1 MNKDKDKDKYLKPSG
16 LQSCLLAAL
25 LVPCSVGADELNEII
40 VTAQKREQN
49 LQDVGV
55 SVTALDQTAIKNA
68 GILDISRLEFVTP
81 GVTYG
86 HIGTDSKIAIRGANS
101 NNTYR
106 DNSSIA
112 GAFIDGVYQT
122 RAAQQRL
129 GYFDVER
136 MEILKG
142 PQGTLYGRNTF
153 AGAVNMYTKRAS
165 TEAVDVGVDVT
176 ASSFNKIRSEM
187 FVNAPI
193 SDTFALRLAG
203 VTASSDGHI
212 KNIGMGEDMGAIDQQ
227 GARLS
232 AYWAPSDDVEVIARY
247 TTLSDGGTSEGV
259 WAAEG
264 LCVPVN
270 STGVTDMVGTEIDC
284 TNPKEG
290 SLGIDSAF
298 DRPFV
303 VNYAWDSFRDVTSDN
318 MTVDV
323 TWSGESVAVRS
334 ITSYTDFE
342 SAYTKGSMNGRPGA
356 QGYFD
361 ELTESFTQEIQLMST
376 DNEILEWTLG
386 GYYSDDAIVVGSGDF
401 DTFSYADH
409 TIKGYDDAGN
419 EITTYHPTELID
431 VYGGG
436 DFDDGSKYQ
445 HIDTIT
451 EGVFGQAAWSIKDD
465 VRLIAGIRHNKETK
479 RSEVHKGN
487 SVFDP
492 DDAPY
497 GYGLVG
503 RPLDVYVYPAEPSCA
518 TKVVYDK
525 VTWRAGVEW
534 DMDDDRML
542 YANSSNGFLSG
553 GLNSNCSTFDQQDS
567 EAIEIG
573 FKTRWADNKVQIN
586 GALYRNDYT
595 NLTAQELIFVPG
607 EQGAA
612 GSWSTITLNGG
623 DIAVN
628 GAEIELIWLASEAL
642 TITANASVMDA
653 EFGKFGVKNPFQL
666 FDGVKAKSTVDAD
679 GNPLK
684 GFIRLDGTTPGW
696 SPDTTMGLTAAYDHD
711 MGSSGVLT
719 TYLQFY
725 YSDSYN
731 TDDVSLYS
739 TQVQDAYTKTDLRLT
754 WTSADENFSISGFVE
769 NIEDETVLSRTN
781 TGSDDLVQGSY
792 AFPRNV
798 GVKFSYR
805 Y

>member
-1 MNKDKDKDKYLKPSG
+1 MKKLKQFKPVV
-16 LQSCLLAAL
+16 LCSCILATM
-25 LVPCSVGADELNEII
+25 LVPCGVGAEQLEEII

-49 LQDVGV
+49 LQDVGI
-55 SVTALDQTAIKNA
+55 SVTALDQSAIENA

-106 DNSSIA
+106 DNSSVA

-153 AGAVNMYTKRAS
+153 AGAVNMYTKRPS
-165 TEAVDVGVDVT
+165 TEALDIGVDVT
-176 ASSFNKIRSEM
+176 VSSFGKKRSEM

-193 SDTFALRLAG
+193 SDTLALRLAG

-212 KNIGMGEDMGAIDQQ
+212 KNIGMGKDMGAIDQQ

-232 AYWAPSDDVEVIARY
+232 AYWSPSDDVEVIARY

-259 WAAEG
+259 FAAEG

-270 STGVTDMVGTEIDC
+270 SSGVTDMLGAEIDC

-290 SLGIDSAF
+290 SLGIDAAF

-303 VNYAWDSFRDVTSDN
+303 VNYAWDSFRDVSSDN

-323 TWSGESVAVRS
+323 TWDRGSVAIRS
-334 ITSYTDFE
+334 ITSFTDFE

-361 ELTESFTQEIQLMST
+361 ELTESFTQEIQLTST
-376 DNEILEWTLG
+376 NNETLEWTLG
-386 GYYSDDAIVVGSGDF
+386 GYYSDDAIVVGTGDF
-401 DTFSYADH
+401 DTFTYADH
-409 TIKGYDDAGN
+409 TIIGFDDAGN
-419 EITTYHPTELID
+419 EIKTYHPTELID

-436 DFDDGSKYQ
+436 DFDDESKYQ

-451 EGVFGQAAWSIKDD
+451 EGLFGQASWSVKDD
-465 VRLIAGIRHNKETK
+465 VRLIAGIRSNKETK
-479 RSEVHKGN
+479 RSEIHKGN
-487 SVFDP
+487 SLFDKA
-492 DDAPY
+492 DVPY

-503 RPLDVYVYPAEPSCA
+503 RPLDVFVYPAEADCT
-518 TKVVYDK
+518 TKVTYDK
-525 VTWRAGVEW
+525 TTWRAGVEW
-534 DMDDDRML
+534 DIDDDKMF
-542 YANSSNGFLSG
+542 YGNSSNGFLSG
-553 GLNSNCSTFDQQDS
+553 GLNSNCSDFDQQDS

-573 FKTRWADNKVQIN
+573 FKTRWADNKVQLN
-586 GALYRNDYT
+586 GAIYRNDYT

-607 EQGAA
+607 EQGAS

-623 DIAVN
+623 DITVT
-628 GAEIELIWLASEAL
+628 GAEVELIWIASDAL

-666 FDGVKAKSTVDAD
+666 YDGVKAKSTVDED
-679 GNPLK
+679 GLNLN
-684 GFIRLDGTTPGW
+684 GFVALDGTTPGW
-696 SPDTTMGLTAAYDHD
+696 SPDTTIGLTASYDHD
-711 MGSSGVLT
+711 MGSNGMLT

-739 TQVQDAYTKTDLRLT
+739 TQVQESYTKTDLRLT
-754 WTSADENFSISGFVE
+754 WTSADEHFSVSGFVE
-769 NIEDETVLSRTN
+769 NIEDEVVLSRTN

-798 GVKFSYR
+798 GVKLSYR

>member
-1 MNKDKDKDKYLKPSG
+1 MKKIKKLKPLG
-16 LQSCLLAAL
+16 FQSCLLSAI
-25 LVPCSVGADELNEII
+25 LVPCSVGALELEEIV
-40 VTAQKREQN
+40 VTAEKRAQN
-49 LQDVGV
+49 LQDVSA
-55 SVTALDQTAIKNA
+55 SVTALDETAIINA
-68 GILDISRLEFVTP
+68 GILDISRLEYVTP

-153 AGAVNMYTKRAS
+153 AGAVNMYTNRPS

-176 ASSFNKIRSEM
+176 ASSFNKRRTEA

-193 SDTFALRLAG
+193 SDTLAFRLAG

-212 KNIGMGEDMGAIDQQ
+212 KNIGMGGNMGALDKE

-247 TTLSDGGTSEGV
+247 TTLKDGGTSEGV

-270 STGVTDMVGTEIDC
+270 SSGVTDMMGTEIDC

-361 ELTESFTQEIQLMST
+361 ELTESYTQEIQIMST
-376 DNEILEWTLG
+376 DNETLEWTLG
-386 GYYSDDAIVVGSGDF
+386 AYYSDDAIVVGSGDF
-401 DTFSYADH
+401 DTLSYDDH
-409 TIKGYDDAGN
+409 TIKGTDAAGN
-419 EITTYHPTELID
+419 EITTYHPTALID
-431 VYGGG
+431 PFGGG
-436 DFDDGSKYQ
+436 DFDDGAKYQ

-451 EGVFGQAAWSIKDD
+451 EGLFGQVEWSVMDN
-465 VRLIAGIRHNKETK
+465 VRLIGGIRNNKETK

-487 SVFDP
+487 SVFDNTDVP
-492 DDAPY
+492 F
-497 GYGLVG
+497 GYGFVG
-503 RPLDVYVYPAEPSCA
+503 RPLDDYVFPAEPDCQ
-518 TKVVYDK
+518 TKVTYDK

-534 DMDDDRML
+534 DMDEDKMF
-542 YANSSNGFLSG
+542 YGNSSNGFLSG
-553 GLNSNCSTFDQQDS
+553 GLNSNCTDFDQQDS

-586 GALYRNDYT
+586 GALYRNEYT

-607 EQGAA
+607 EGTAV

-623 DIAVN
+623 DISVN

-666 FDGVKAKSTVDAD
+666 YDGVKAKETVDAD

-684 GFIRLDGTTPGW
+684 GFVRLDGTTPGW
-696 SPDTTMGLTAAYDHD
+696 SPDTTMGMTVAYDHD

-739 TQVQDAYTKTDLRLT
+739 TQVQDSYTKTDLRLT
-754 WTSADENFSISGFVE
+754 WTSADEHFSVSGFVE
-769 NIEDETVLSRTN
+769 NIEDEVVLSRTN

-792 AFPRNV
+792 AFPRNA
-798 GVKFSYR
+798 GVKLSYR

>member
-1 MNKDKDKDKYLKPSG
+1 M
-16 LQSCLLAAL
+16 
-25 LVPCSVGADELNEII
+25 
-40 VTAQKREQN
+40 T
-49 LQDVGV
+49 
-55 SVTALDQTAIKNA
+55 
-68 GILDISRLEFVTP
+68 
-81 GVTYG
+81 
-86 HIGTDSKIAIRGANS
+86 
-101 NNTYR
+101 
-106 DNSSIA
+106 
-112 GAFIDGVYQT
+112 
-122 RAAQQRL
+122 
-129 GYFDVER
+129 
-136 MEILKG
+136 
-142 PQGTLYGRNTF
+142 
-153 AGAVNMYTKRAS
+153 
-165 TEAVDVGVDVT
+165 
-176 ASSFNKIRSEM
+176 
-187 FVNAPI
+187 
-193 SDTFALRLAG
+193 
-203 VTASSDGHI
+203 
-212 KNIGMGEDMGAIDQQ
+212 
-227 GARLS
+227 
-232 AYWAPSDDVEVIARY
+232 
-247 TTLSDGGTSEGV
+247 
-259 WAAEG
+259 
-264 LCVPVN
+264 
-270 STGVTDMVGTEIDC
+270 GTEIDC

-361 ELTESFTQEIQLMST
+361 ELTESYTQEIQIMST
-376 DNEILEWTLG
+376 DNETLEWTLG
-386 GYYSDDAIVVGSGDF
+386 AYYSDDAIVVGSGDF
-401 DTFSYADH
+401 DTLSYDDH
-409 TIKGYDDAGN
+409 TIKGTDDAGN
-419 EITTYHPTELID
+419 EITTYHPTALVD
-431 VYGGG
+431 PFGGG
-436 DFDDGSKYQ
+436 DFDDGAKYQ

-451 EGVFGQAAWSIKDD
+451 EGLFGQVEWSVMDN
-465 VRLIAGIRHNKETK
+465 VRLIGGIRNNKETK

-487 SVFDP
+487 SVFDNTDVP
-492 DDAPY
+492 F

-503 RPLDVYVYPAEPSCA
+503 RPLDVYVFPAEPDCQ
-518 TKVVYDK
+518 TKVTYDK

-534 DMDDDRML
+534 DMDEDKMF
-542 YANSSNGFLSG
+542 YGNSSNGFLSG
-553 GLNSNCSTFDQQDS
+553 GLNSNCTDFDQQDS

-586 GALYRNDYT
+586 GALYRNEYT

-607 EQGAA
+607 EGTAS
-612 GSWSTITLNGG
+612 GSWSMITLNGG
-623 DIAVN
+623 DVSVN

-666 FDGVKAKSTVDAD
+666 YDGVKANDTVDAN

-684 GFIRLDGTTPGW
+684 GFVSLDGTTPGW
-696 SPDTTMGLTAAYDHD
+696 SPDTTMGMTVAYDHD

-739 TQVQDAYTKTDLRLT
+739 TQVQDSYTKTDLRLT
-754 WTSADENFSISGFVE
+754 WTSADEHFSVSGFVE
-769 NIEDETVLSRTN
+769 NIEDEVVLSRTN

-792 AFPRNV
+792 AFPRNA
-798 GVKFSYR
+798 GVKLSYR

>member
-1 MNKDKDKDKYLKPSG
+1 MKKIKKLKPLG
-16 LQSCLLAAL
+16 FQSYLLSAI
-25 LVPCSVGADELNEII
+25 LVPCSVGALELEEIV
-40 VTAQKREQN
+40 VTAEKRAQN
-49 LQDVGV
+49 LQDVSA
-55 SVTALDQTAIKNA
+55 SVTALDETAIINA
-68 GILDISRLEFVTP
+68 GILDISRLEYVTP

-153 AGAVNMYTKRAS
+153 AGAVNMYTNRPS

-176 ASSFNKIRSEM
+176 ASSFNKRRTEA

-193 SDTFALRLAG
+193 SDTLALRLAG

-212 KNIGMGEDMGAIDQQ
+212 KNIGMGGNMGALDKE

-247 TTLSDGGTSEGV
+247 TTLKDGGTSEGV

-270 STGVTDMVGTEIDC
+270 SSGVTDMMGTEIDC

-342 SAYTKGSMNGRPGA
+342 SAYTKGSMNGRLGA

-361 ELTESFTQEIQLMST
+361 ELTESYTQEIQIMST
-376 DNEILEWTLG
+376 DNETLEWTLG
-386 GYYSDDAIVVGSGDF
+386 AYYSDDSIVVGSGDF
-401 DTFSYADH
+401 DTLSYDDH
-409 TIKGYDDAGN
+409 SIKGTDDAGN
-419 EITTYHPTELID
+419 EITTYHPTALTD
-431 VYGGG
+431 PFGGG
-436 DFDDGSKYQ
+436 DFDDGAKYQ

-451 EGVFGQAAWSIKDD
+451 EGLFGQVEWSVMDN
-465 VRLIAGIRHNKETK
+465 VRLIGGIRNNKETK

-487 SVFDP
+487 SVFDNT
-492 DDAPY
+492 DAPF

-503 RPLDVYVYPAEPSCA
+503 RPLDVYVFPAEPDCQ
-518 TKVVYDK
+518 TKVTYDK

-534 DMDDDRML
+534 DIDEDKMF
-542 YANSSNGFLSG
+542 YGNSSNGFLSG
-553 GLNSNCSTFDQQDS
+553 GLNSNCTDFDQQDS

-586 GALYRNDYT
+586 GALYRNEYT

-607 EQGAA
+607 EGTAS

-623 DIAVN
+623 DISVN

-666 FDGVKAKSTVDAD
+666 YDGVKAKETVDAD

-684 GFIRLDGTTPGW
+684 GFVRLDGTTPGW
-696 SPDTTMGLTAAYDHD
+696 SPDTTMGMTVAYDHD

-739 TQVQDAYTKTDLRLT
+739 TQVQDSYTKTDLRLT
-754 WTSADENFSISGFVE
+754 WTSADEHFSVSGFVE
-769 NIEDETVLSRTN
+769 NIEDEVVLSRTN

-798 GVKFSYR
+798 GVKLSYR